1 MLFELERTCAKEE
14 EDFTE
19 RDLARAEE
27 LAALTATLQ
36 KLRNKK
42 GKSIIRQPYCSIPRF
57 GKD

>member
-42 GKSIIRQPYCSIPRF
+42 GSHHLKQEYTIY
-57 GKD
+57 